1 MSLNCGSN
9 VSGHLDIVMKLTKLF
24 LKNKNLKM
32 DVKRPNELKVLVLLA
47 KVWTFYENVK
57 CLKCPKSIKS
67 ILLEHRLD
75 TLRTFYNMIKKVNK
89 DVNLIARTR
98 VNGFSGTC
106 FVSFGT
112 I

>member
-1 MSLNCGSN
+1 MSLNCGNN

-24 LKNKNLKM
+24 LKKKFLKS

-67 ILLEHRLD
+67 TLLEHRLD
-75 TLRTFYNMIKKVNK
+75 TLRTFYNMVKKVNK

-98 VNGFSGTC
+98 VKGFSGTC

>member
-24 LKNKNLKM
+24 LKKKFLKS

-57 CLKCPKSIKS
+57 CLKCP
-67 ILLEHRLD
+67 IL
-75 TLRTFYNMIKKVNK
+75 KKVNK

-98 VNGFSGTC
+98 VKGFSGTC

>member
-1 MSLNCGSN
+1 MSLDYGRN
-9 VSGHLDIVMKLTKLF
+9 VSGHLDIVLKLMKLF
-24 LKNKNLKM
+24 LKKKNLKS

-67 ILLEHRLD
+67 TLLEHRLD
-75 TLRTFYNMIKKVNK
+75 TLRTFYKMIKKVNK

-98 VNGFSGTC
+98 VKGFPRTFSVV
-106 FVSFGT
+106 FAT